1 MKTATQQRT
10 PAVKTSPIVSPARSL
25 HTPVPATR
33 VRANSR
39 EQFPNPRVRLN
50 SREIARSYSGQY
62 VPDVSVLKTKTQ
74 SPHNSTIFIV
84 SYLSLVVVLHIFVMT
99 VADPTTAL
107 TWTNFVHMLMTM
119 LHLHWFKGNMLD
131 EQGEL
136 SAMTLWEQFEAA
148 DAVNIKVALCVVPS
162 ALAYFACQTA
172 HFHPRISLMNT
183 LIWVITI
190 TGKLPFMDGVR
201 IFGINR
207 TVGIDDSD

>member
-1 MKTATQQRT
+1 
-10 PAVKTSPIVSPARSL
+10 
-25 HTPVPATR
+25 

-39 EQFPNPRVRLN
+39 EQFPNARVRLN

-62 VPDVSVLKTKTQ
+62 FPGVSALKTKMQ
-74 SPHNSTIFIV
+74 SPHNSTVFIV
-84 SYLSLVVVLHIFVMT
+84 SYVSLVLVFHFFVLLFS
-99 VADPTTAL
+99 DPTWAL
-107 TWTNFVHMLMTM
+107 TWTNFVHMLVTM

-148 DAVNIKVALCVVPS
+148 DAVNIKVALGVVPT

-172 HFHPRISLMNT
+172 HFQHRAAWINFV
-183 LIWVITI
+183 IWAITI
-190 TGKLPFMDGVR
+190 IGKLPFMDGVR